1 MTKEILNGEMMNE
14 EQLDKVSG
22 GRNVEFADDSRFLNV
37 LLRGRPGQCDRYGEW
52 KAMSHGDEIVN
63 AWKSVGIDIVY
74 HKIIHSGP
82 DGLVTFK
89 ETISDY
95 SLNGKTITRAAAF
108 AHAEEVVGKHLQKS
122 DWKW

>member
-1 MTKEILNGEMMNE
+1 MKKVIFNSEMMND
-14 EQLDKVSG
+14 EQLDLVSG

-37 LLRGRPGQCDRYGEW
+37 LLRGRPGHCDRYGEW

-74 HKIIHSGP
+74 HNIIHSGP
-82 DGLVTFK
+82 DGLTSK

-95 SLNGKTITRAAAF
+95 SLNGKKITRAAAF
-108 AHAEEVVGKHLQKS
+108 AHAESVVGKHLQKS